1 MSFSQEVAQL
11 ARNAFVLA
19 LRQCFDCRVPAN
31 DAIIPEEIRDRDGD
45 SLRLKWVTQDGVRY
59 VTHAEGQFYPTAS
72 GGHLDIFPRLR
83 VPNRPDLDA
92 NKEQRGYLVLLH
104 PDGSIQLTP
113 ADVNAAT

>member
-1 MSFSQEVAQL
+1 MSFSQEVTRL
-11 ARNAFVLA
+11 ARNAFALA

-92 NKEQRGYLVLLH
+92 NQEQQSLLIQLH

-113 ADVNAAT
+113 ADANAAT